1 MYFYVNVEVGA
12 GGRKKNSGVRGYR
25 KNKNTL
31 LQIKNAD
38 FKRKPQP
45 KQTKI

>member
-1 MYFYVNVEVGA
+1 MNVEVG
-12 GGRKKNSGVRGYR
+12 GGVGGEKTNSGVRGYR

>member
-1 MYFYVNVEVGA
+1 MNVEVG
-12 GGRKKNSGVRGYR
+12 GGWGEKKKNSGVRGYR